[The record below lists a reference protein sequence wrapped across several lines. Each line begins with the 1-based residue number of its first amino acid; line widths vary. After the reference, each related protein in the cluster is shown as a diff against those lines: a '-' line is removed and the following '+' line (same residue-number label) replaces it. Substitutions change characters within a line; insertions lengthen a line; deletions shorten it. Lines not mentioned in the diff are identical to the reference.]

1 MTHVLVEAA
10 RNTRTATVKRTKK
23 LKNTKM
29 ENIFDVVVIGAGP
42 GGYVAAIRASQLGF
56 KTAVVEKAELGGVCL
71 NWGCIPTKALL
82 KSAQVYNYT
91 KHLADYGVE
100 LRNADGTPVEAD
112 AVVSYADIKKVVERE
127 RGVSAQMSKGIE
139 FLFKKNNITVLKG
152 EAKILSGSA
161 VEVKPAEGDA
171 YTVEAKHII
180 VATGSRPNSLPF
192 APIDGEKIIS
202 YRQALVPETLPK
214 SMAIIGSGAIGSE
227 FTYFY
232 RSMGVDV
239 TLIEFM
245 DQIVPL
251 EDKDVA
257 DQLSRSF
264 RKMGIKVMVSSG
276 VKAIDTTGE
285 GCKLSIET
293 KKGMVELEVDRVL
306 SAVGVVPNTQGIGLE
321 ELGVEMNR
329 GKIVVDDFYRTNVP
343 GIYAI
348 GDVIATPAL
357 AHVASAEGIAC
368 VEKIAGM
375 DVAPVNYNNIPGAT
389 YTSPEI
395 ASVGL
400 TEKKVKE
407 QGIEYKVGKFPFTA
421 SGKATT
427 AGEKDGF
434 VKLIIDANTDKIL
447 GAHMIGANVTEMLSG
462 IVLAR
467 NVGATAKD
475 IIKTIHPHPTMSEAI
490 MEAAAAAHGEVIHM

>member
-1 MTHVLVEAA
+1 
-10 RNTRTATVKRTKK
+10 
-23 LKNTKM
+23 M

-56 KTAVVEKAELGGVCL
+56 NTAVVEKAELGGVCL
-71 NWGCIPTKALL
+71 NWGCIPTKALM

-139 FLFKKNNITVLKG
+139 FLFKKNKITVLKG
-152 EAKILSGSA
+152 EAKILSGSQ
-161 VEVKPAEGDA
+161 VEVTPAQEA
-171 YTVEAKHII
+171 PYTVEAKHII

-285 GCKLSIET
+285 GCKLTVET

-306 SAVGVVPNTQGIGLE
+306 SAVGVIPNTNGIGLE

-329 GKIVVDDFYRTNVP
+329 GKIVVDEFFRTNVP

-375 DVAPVNYNNIPGAT
+375 DVAPVDYSNIPGAT

-400 TEKKVKE
+400 TEKKAKE
-407 QGIEYKVGKFPFTA
+407 QGLEYKVGKFPFTA
-421 SGKATT
+421 SGQATT

-447 GAHMIGANVTEMLSG
+447 GAHMIGANVTEMLAG

-467 NVGATAKD
+467 NIGATAKD

>member
-1 MTHVLVEAA
+1 
-10 RNTRTATVKRTKK
+10 
-23 LKNTKM
+23 M

-56 KTAVVEKAELGGVCL
+56 NTAVVEKAELGGVCL
-71 NWGCIPTKALL
+71 NWGCIPTKALM

-139 FLFKKNNITVLKG
+139 FLFKKNKITVLKG
-152 EAKILSGSA
+152 EAKILSGSQ
-161 VEVKPAEGDA
+161 VEVTPAQEA
-171 YTVEAKHII
+171 PYTVEAKHII

-285 GCKLSIET
+285 GCKLTVET

-306 SAVGVVPNTQGIGLE
+306 SAVGVIPNTNGIGLE

-329 GKIVVDDFYRTNVP
+329 GKIVVDEFFRTNVP

-375 DVAPVNYNNIPGAT
+375 DVAPVDYSNIPGAT

-400 TEKKVKE
+400 TEKKAKE
-407 QGIEYKVGKFPFTA
+407 QGLEYKVGKFPFTA

-427 AGEKDGF
+427 AGEKDGL

-447 GAHMIGANVTEMLSG
+447 GAHMIGANVTEMLAG

-467 NVGATAKD
+467 NIGATAKD

>member
-1 MTHVLVEAA
+1 
-10 RNTRTATVKRTKK
+10 
-23 LKNTKM
+23 M

-56 KTAVVEKAELGGVCL
+56 NTAVIEKAELGGVCL

-91 KHLADYGVE
+91 KHLGDYGVE
-100 LRNADGTPVEAD
+100 LRNADGTLVGAD
-112 AVVSYADIKKVVERE
+112 AVVSYADIRKVVERE

-139 FLFKKNNITVLKG
+139 FLFKKNKITVIKG
-152 EAKILSGSA
+152 EAKILSGSK
-161 VEVKPAEGDA
+161 VEVSPVEEGAEA
-171 YTVEAKHII
+171 CTVEAKHII

-306 SAVGVVPNTQGIGLE
+306 SAVGVVPNTSGIGLE

-329 GKIVVDDFYRTNVP
+329 GKIVVDEFYRTNVS

-375 DVAPVNYNNIPGAT
+375 DVAPVDYSNIPGAT

-447 GAHMIGANVTEMLSG
+447 GAHLIGANVTEMLSG

>member
-1 MTHVLVEAA
+1 
-10 RNTRTATVKRTKK
+10 
-23 LKNTKM
+23 M
-29 ENIFDVVVIGAGP
+29 ENTFDVVVIGAGP

-56 KTAVVEKAELGGVCL
+56 NTAVIEKAELGGVCL

-100 LRNADGTPVEAD
+100 LRNADGTPVEEG
-112 AVVSYADIKKVVERE
+112 AVVSYADIRKVVERE

-139 FLFKKNNITVLKG
+139 FLFKKNKITVLKG
-152 EAKILSGSA
+152 TAKVLSGST
-161 VEVKPAEGDA
+161 VEVTPEAEAA
-171 YTVEAKHII
+171 YVVEAKHII

-276 VKAIDTTGE
+276 VKAIDTTGD

-306 SAVGVVPNTQGIGLE
+306 SAVGVVPNTNGIGLE

-329 GKIVVDDFYRTNVP
+329 GKIVVDDFFRTNVP

-375 DVAPVNYNNIPGAT
+375 DVAPVDYTNIPGAT

-407 QGIEYKVGKFPFTA
+407 MGIEYKVGKFPFTA

-434 VKLIIDANTDKIL
+434 VKLIIDAATDKIL
-447 GAHMIGANVTEMLSG
+447 GAHLIGANVTEMLSG

>member
-1 MTHVLVEAA
+1 
-10 RNTRTATVKRTKK
+10 
-23 LKNTKM
+23 M
-29 ENIFDVVVIGAGP
+29 ENKFDIVVIGAGP

-56 KTAVVEKAELGGVCL
+56 NTAVIEKAELGGVCL

-139 FLFKKNNITVLKG
+139 FLFKKNKITVLKG
-152 EAKILSGSA
+152 TAKILSGSQ
-161 VEVKPAEGDA
+161 VEVTPEAEES
-171 YTVEAKHII
+171 YTVEASHII

-306 SAVGVVPNTQGIGLE
+306 SAVGVIPNTNGIGLE

-329 GKIVVDDFYRTNVP
+329 GKIMVDDFFRTNVP

-375 DVAPVNYNNIPGAT
+375 DVQPVDYSNIPGAT

-407 QGIEYKVGKFPFTA
+407 MDIEYKVGKFPFTA

-447 GAHMIGANVTEMLSG
+447 GAHLIGANVTEMLSG